1 MLKTQKFAGRL
12 TEIFLSSLIM
22 KANKMSYVLSYVLFI
37 LIIFSAPSTASRIID
52 RFGGSYPTHI
62 PCRGYLV
69 SVLNDNIF
77 AVKQYMSIY
86 LTHFKRINC
95 TIEYGISTEPGFPDS
110 NGTYN
115 GIIGRI
121 QRNEIHFGHVL
132 ARPDSLPFEPA
143 RISPVLLPG
152 DSIIVSHKN
161 ESHNVTTD
169 LTEFIV
175 NADPLFYDYFLI
187 ASFMVVVLLTIMTVE
202 FVDQD
207 PLRIASFSLNTAS
220 TCFKAV
226 LKYDSFDTVN
236 VSSSILALS
245 YWMFVFFAVHNLFLS
260 KIGADLVML
269 KQPHRI
275 DSTEDLVNSKTI
287 TPVLIKNLYL
297 FSLMERSRPESQ
309 LGRLWS
315 VMKDKQN
322 DSVFNF
328 DLNNPGE
335 ANNLF
340 TEIKESRKALL
351 IPKAFIQLLSGPGCS
366 FLPKLLSSFY
376 FSKESFA
383 EGVLTTLYSFGYDP
397 LLLKISENVM
407 RSILEMG
414 LLSGVVQ
421 TMTPFIPDSAPGMDL
436 KYNIETIECQ
446 TRMFKTE
453 IEEQAWQAFNLT
465 HFRKFFWLLIWVSGL
480 STCILIFEVLIHFIR
495 KTRSLTSVNPL

>member
-1 MLKTQKFAGRL
+1 MQTDRD
-12 TEIFLSSLIM
+12 IYFLSLIM
-22 KANKMSYVLSYVLFI
+22 EANKMSDVLSYVLFI
-37 LIIFSAPSTASRIID
+37 LVIFTTPSTASRIID
-52 RFGGSYPTHI
+52 RFGGSYPKNI
-62 PCRGYLV
+62 PCRGHLV
-69 SVLNDNIF
+69 SMFNDNIF
-77 AVKQYMSIY
+77 VVNQYASTY

-95 TIEYGISTEPGFPDS
+95 TIEHGIMTEPGLPDS

-328 DLNNPGE
+328 DLDNPGD
-335 ANNLF
+335 ANNVF
-340 TEIKESRKALL
+340 IKIKESRKVLL
-351 IPKAFIQLLSGPGCS
+351 IPKTFIQQLSGSGCS
-366 FLPKLLSSFY
+366 FLPKLLSSLY

-383 EGVLTTLYSFGYDP
+383 EGVLTTLYSFGYNP

-407 RSILEMG
+407 RKDLEMG
-414 LLSGVVQ
+414 MLSGAMQ
-421 TMTPFIPDSAPGMDL
+421 TMTPSISDSAPGIDL
-436 KYNIETIECQ
+436 KYNIEAIQCQ
-446 TRMFKTE
+446 TGMFKTE
-453 IEEQAWQAFNLT
+453 IEEQEWQAFNLT
-465 HFRKFFWLLIWVSGL
+465 HFRKFFWLLICTSGL
-480 STCILIFEVLIHFIR
+480 STFILIFEILIHFIR
-495 KTRSLTSVNPL
+495 KTRLLASVNPL